1 MRYLYKY
8 TLVASILV
16 FSLFCLVT
24 KLKITSAILEI
35 ILYSVIAIL
44 CYIIFFKVILW
55 YRQLMKLKKCMKK
68 RFSYVLV
75 QWGADM
81 LYSRSRILNIY
92 MFTQGNAFEINNE
105 HQIKIRNELV
115 RVGHIE
121 IKGVNVSQPELHFN
135 TVSYYFSPYIREN
148 IFDITINENDG
159 FQNMFK
165 SNRRVFREEM
175 GKGQNLILNIDDM
188 YAFFA
193 NNVLLIGTPKRIW
206 LELFRYLRDIE
217 IYIKSCKKNRYNYS
231 NINDKDRLSTEIK
244 HNLRPIL
251 RNKRI
256 EGYY

>member
-35 ILYSVIAIL
+35 ILYSAIAML
-44 CYIIFFKVILW
+44 WLYAIIFKVILL
-55 YRQLMKLKKCMKK
+55 YRQLRKLKNCMKK
-68 RFSYVLV
+68 RFSYVLI
-75 QWGADM
+75 QWGVSM
-81 LYSRSRILNIY
+81 LNSRILNIY
-92 MFTQGNAFEINNE
+92 MFKQGNAFDINNE
-105 HQIKIRNELV
+105 RQIEMRNELV

-121 IKGVNVSQPELHFN
+121 IKGINLSQQRHHLN

-148 IFDITINENDG
+148 IYDVTINESDG

-165 SNRRVFREEM
+165 SNRRVFREAM
-175 GKGQNLILNIDDM
+175 GKGQNLILSIDDM

-217 IYIKSCKKNRYNYS
+217 IHIKSCEKGVCDYF
-231 NINDKDRLSTEIK
+231 NINDKDRLSTEIRY
-244 HNLRPIL
+244 NLRPIL
-251 RNKRI
+251 RNKEI
-256 EGYY
+256 EGYC

>member
-16 FSLFCLVT
+16 FSLFCLVA

-35 ILYSVIAIL
+35 ILYSAIAML
-44 CYIIFFKVILW
+44 WLYAIIFKVILL
-55 YRQLMKLKKCMKK
+55 YRQLRKLKNCMKK
-68 RFSYVLV
+68 RFSYVLI
-75 QWGADM
+75 QWGVSM
-81 LYSRSRILNIY
+81 LNSRILNIY
-92 MFTQGNAFEINNE
+92 MFKQGNAFDINNE
-105 HQIKIRNELV
+105 RQIEMRNELV

-121 IKGVNVSQPELHFN
+121 IKGINLSQPGHHLN

-148 IFDITINENDG
+148 IYDVIINESDG
-159 FQNMFK
+159 FQNIFK
-165 SNRRVFREEM
+165 CNRRVFREAM

-217 IYIKSCKKNRYNYS
+217 IYIKSCEKGGFGYF
-231 NINDKDRLSTEIK
+231 NINDKDRLSTEIRY
-244 HNLRPIL
+244 NLRPIL

>member
-35 ILYSVIAIL
+35 ILYSAIAIL

-165 SNRRVFREEM
+165 SNRRVFREEI
-175 GKGQNLILNIDDM
+175 GNGQNLILSIDDM

-193 NNVLLIGTPKRIW
+193 NNVLLIGTSKKIW

-217 IYIKSCKKNRYNYS
+217 IYIKSCKKNRYSYS

>member
-16 FSLFCLVT
+16 FSLFCLVA

-35 ILYSVIAIL
+35 ILYSSIAML
-44 CYIIFFKVILW
+44 WLYAIIFKVILL
-55 YRQLMKLKKCMKK
+55 YRQLRKLKNCMKK
-68 RFSYVLV
+68 RFSYVLI
-75 QWGADM
+75 QWGVSM
-81 LYSRSRILNIY
+81 LNSRILNIY
-92 MFTQGNAFEINNE
+92 MFKQGNAFDINNE
-105 HQIKIRNELV
+105 RQIEMRNELV

-121 IKGVNVSQPELHFN
+121 IKGINLSQPGHHLN

-148 IFDITINENDG
+148 IYDVIINESEG
-159 FQNMFK
+159 FQNIFK
-165 SNRRVFREEM
+165 CNRRVFREAM

-217 IYIKSCKKNRYNYS
+217 IHIKSCEKGVCDYF

-251 RNKRI
+251 RNKGI
-256 EGYY
+256 EGYC

>member
-35 ILYSVIAIL
+35 ILYSAIAML
-44 CYIIFFKVILW
+44 CYNIFFKVILW

-81 LYSRSRILNIY
+81 LYSRSRLLNIY
-92 MFTQGNAFEINNE
+92 MFTQGNTFEINNE

-175 GKGQNLILNIDDM
+175 GKGQNLILSIDDM

-193 NNVLLIGTPKRIW
+193 NNVLLIGTSKKIW

-256 EGYY
+256 EGYC

>member
-16 FSLFCLVT
+16 FSLFCLVA

-35 ILYSVIAIL
+35 ILYSAIAML
-44 CYIIFFKVILW
+44 WLYAIIFKVILL
-55 YRQLMKLKKCMKK
+55 YRQLRKLKNCMKK
-68 RFSYVLV
+68 RFSYVLI
-75 QWGADM
+75 QWGVSM
-81 LYSRSRILNIY
+81 LNSRILNIY
-92 MFTQGNAFEINNE
+92 MFKQGNAFDINNE
-105 HQIKIRNELV
+105 RQIEMRNELV

-121 IKGVNVSQPELHFN
+121 IKGINLSQPGHHLN

-148 IFDITINENDG
+148 IYDVIINESDG
-159 FQNMFK
+159 FQNIFK
-165 SNRRVFREEM
+165 CNRRVFREAM

-217 IYIKSCKKNRYNYS
+217 IHIKSCEKGVCDYF

-251 RNKRI
+251 RNKGI
-256 EGYY
+256 EGYC

>member
-16 FSLFCLVT
+16 FSLFCLVA

-35 ILYSVIAIL
+35 ILYSAIAML
-44 CYIIFFKVILW
+44 WLYAIIFKVILL
-55 YRQLMKLKKCMKK
+55 YRQLRKLKNCMKK
-68 RFSYVLV
+68 RFSYVLI
-75 QWGADM
+75 QWGVSM
-81 LYSRSRILNIY
+81 LNSRILNIY
-92 MFTQGNAFEINNE
+92 MFKQGNAFDINNE
-105 HQIKIRNELV
+105 RQIEMRNELV

-121 IKGVNVSQPELHFN
+121 IKGINLSQPGHHLN

-148 IFDITINENDG
+148 IYDVTINESDG
-159 FQNMFK
+159 FQNIFK
-165 SNRRVFREEM
+165 CNRRVFREAM

-217 IYIKSCKKNRYNYS
+217 IHIKSCEKGVCDYF

-251 RNKRI
+251 RNKGI
-256 EGYY
+256 EGYC

>member
-24 KLKITSAILEI
+24 KLKITSEILEI
-35 ILYSVIAIL
+35 ILYSAIAML
-44 CYIIFFKVILW
+44 CYNIFFKVILW

-75 QWGADM
+75 QWGTDM

-92 MFTQGNAFEINNE
+92 MFKQGNSFEINNE
-105 HQIKIRNELV
+105 RQIKIRNELV

-121 IKGVNVSQPELHFN
+121 IKGINLSQPGHHLN

-148 IFDITINENDG
+148 IYDVIINESDG
-159 FQNMFK
+159 FQNIFK
-165 SNRRVFREEM
+165 CNRRVFREAM

-217 IYIKSCKKNRYNYS
+217 IHIKSCEKGVCDYF
-231 NINDKDRLSTEIK
+231 NINDKDRLSTEIRY
-244 HNLRPIL
+244 NLRPIL
-251 RNKRI
+251 RNKGI
-256 EGYY
+256 EGYC

>member
-16 FSLFCLVT
+16 FSLFCLVA

-35 ILYSVIAIL
+35 ILYSAIAML
-44 CYIIFFKVILW
+44 WLYAIIFKVILL
-55 YRQLMKLKKCMKK
+55 YRQLRKLKNCMKK
-68 RFSYVLV
+68 RFSYVLI
-75 QWGADM
+75 QWGVSM
-81 LYSRSRILNIY
+81 LNSRILNIY
-92 MFTQGNAFEINNE
+92 MFKQGNAFDINNE
-105 HQIKIRNELV
+105 RQIEMRNELV

-121 IKGVNVSQPELHFN
+121 IKGINLSQPGHHLN
-135 TVSYYFSPYIREN
+135 TVSYYFSPSIREN
-148 IFDITINENDG
+148 IYNITINESDG

-165 SNRRVFREEM
+165 SNRIVFREEM
-175 GKGQNLILNIDDM
+175 GKGQNLILSIDDM

-193 NNVLLIGTPKRIW
+193 NNVLLIGTSKRIW

-217 IYIKSCKKNRYNYS
+217 IYIKSCEKGGCGYF
-231 NINDKDRLSTEIK
+231 NINDKDRLSTEIRY
-244 HNLRPIL
+244 NLRPIL

>member
-16 FSLFCLVT
+16 FSLFCLVA

-35 ILYSVIAIL
+35 ILYSAIAML
-44 CYIIFFKVILW
+44 CYNIFFKVILW

-81 LYSRSRILNIY
+81 LYSRSRLLNIY
-92 MFTQGNAFEINNE
+92 MFTQGNTFEINNE
-105 HQIKIRNELV
+105 RQIKIRNELV

-148 IFDITINENDG
+148 IYDITINENDC

-175 GKGQNLILNIDDM
+175 EKGQNLILSIDDM

-193 NNVLLIGTPKRIW
+193 HNVLLIGTSKRIW

-217 IYIKSCKKNRYNYS
+217 IYIKSCKKNRYSYS

-256 EGYY
+256 EGYC

>member
-16 FSLFCLVT
+16 FSLFCLVA

-35 ILYSVIAIL
+35 ILYSAIAML
-44 CYIIFFKVILW
+44 WLYAIIFKVILL
-55 YRQLMKLKKCMKK
+55 YRQLRKLKNCMKK
-68 RFSYVLV
+68 RFSYVLI
-75 QWGADM
+75 QWGVSM
-81 LYSRSRILNIY
+81 LNSRILNIY
-92 MFTQGNAFEINNE
+92 MFKQGNAFDINNE
-105 HQIKIRNELV
+105 RQIEMRNELV

-121 IKGVNVSQPELHFN
+121 IKGINLSQPGHHLN

-148 IFDITINENDG
+148 IYDVIINESDG
-159 FQNMFK
+159 FQNIFK
-165 SNRRVFREEM
+165 CNRRVFREAM
-175 GKGQNLILNIDDM
+175 GKGQNLILSIDDM

-193 NNVLLIGTPKRIW
+193 NNVLLIGTSKRIW

-217 IYIKSCKKNRYNYS
+217 IHIKSCEKGVCDYF
-231 NINDKDRLSTEIK
+231 NINDKDRLSTEIRY
-244 HNLRPIL
+244 NLRPIL

>member
-16 FSLFCLVT
+16 LSLFCLVT

-35 ILYSVIAIL
+35 ILYSAIAML
-44 CYIIFFKVILW
+44 WLYAIIFKVILL
-55 YRQLMKLKKCMKK
+55 YRQLRKLKKCMKK
-68 RFSYVLV
+68 RFSYVLI
-75 QWGADM
+75 QWGVSM
-81 LYSRSRILNIY
+81 LNSRILNIY
-92 MFTQGNAFEINNE
+92 MFKQGNAFDINNE
-105 HQIKIRNELV
+105 RQIEMRNELV

-121 IKGVNVSQPELHFN
+121 IKGINLSQPGHHLN

-148 IFDITINENDG
+148 IYDVIINESDG

-165 SNRRVFREEM
+165 SNRRVFREAM

-193 NNVLLIGTPKRIW
+193 NNVLLIGTSKRIW

-217 IYIKSCKKNRYNYS
+217 IYIKSCKKNRYSYS

-256 EGYY
+256 EGYC

>member
-35 ILYSVIAIL
+35 ILYSAIAML
-44 CYIIFFKVILW
+44 WLYAIIFKVILL
-55 YRQLMKLKKCMKK
+55 YRQLRKLKNCMKK
-68 RFSYVLV
+68 RFSYVLI
-75 QWGADM
+75 QWGVSM
-81 LYSRSRILNIY
+81 LNSRILNIY
-92 MFTQGNAFEINNE
+92 MFKQGNAFDINNE
-105 HQIKIRNELV
+105 RQIEMRNELV

-121 IKGVNVSQPELHFN
+121 IKGINLSQPRHHLN

-148 IFDITINENDG
+148 IYDVIINESDG
-159 FQNMFK
+159 FQNIFK
-165 SNRRVFREEM
+165 CNRRVFREAI

-217 IYIKSCKKNRYNYS
+217 IHIKSCEKGVCDYF
-231 NINDKDRLSTEIK
+231 NINDKDRLSTEIRY
-244 HNLRPIL
+244 NLRPIL
-251 RNKRI
+251 RNKGI
-256 EGYY
+256 EGYC

>member
-16 FSLFCLVT
+16 FSLFCLVA

-35 ILYSVIAIL
+35 ILYSAIAML
-44 CYIIFFKVILW
+44 WLYAIIFKVILL
-55 YRQLMKLKKCMKK
+55 YRQLRKLKNCMKK
-68 RFSYVLV
+68 RFSYVLI
-75 QWGADM
+75 QWGVSM
-81 LYSRSRILNIY
+81 LNSRILNIY
-92 MFTQGNAFEINNE
+92 MFKQGNAFDINNE
-105 HQIKIRNELV
+105 RQIEMRNELV

-148 IFDITINENDG
+148 IYDVTINESDG

-165 SNRRVFREEM
+165 SNRRVFREAM

-217 IYIKSCKKNRYNYS
+217 IHIKSCEKGVCDYF
-231 NINDKDRLSTEIK
+231 NINDKDRLSTEIRY
-244 HNLRPIL
+244 NLRPIL
-251 RNKRI
+251 RNKEI
-256 EGYY
+256 EGYC

>member
-16 FSLFCLVT
+16 FSLFCLVA

-35 ILYSVIAIL
+35 ILYSAIAML
-44 CYIIFFKVILW
+44 WLYAIIFKVILL
-55 YRQLMKLKKCMKK
+55 YRQLRKLKNCMKK
-68 RFSYVLV
+68 RFSYVLI
-75 QWGADM
+75 QWGVSM
-81 LYSRSRILNIY
+81 LNSRILNIY
-92 MFTQGNAFEINNE
+92 MFKQGNAFDINNE
-105 HQIKIRNELV
+105 RQIEMRNELV

-121 IKGVNVSQPELHFN
+121 IKGINLSQPGHHLN

-148 IFDITINENDG
+148 IYDVIINESDG
-159 FQNMFK
+159 FQNIFK
-165 SNRRVFREEM
+165 CNRRVFREAM

-217 IYIKSCKKNRYNYS
+217 IHIKSCEKGVCDYF

-244 HNLRPIL
+244 YNLRPIL
-251 RNKRI
+251 RNKGI
-256 EGYY
+256 EGYC

>member
-92 MFTQGNAFEINNE
+92 MFTQGKAFEINNE

-165 SNRRVFREEM
+165 SNRRVFREAM

>member
-35 ILYSVIAIL
+35 ILYSAIAML
-44 CYIIFFKVILW
+44 CYNIFFKVILW

-81 LYSRSRILNIY
+81 LYSRSRLLNIY

-148 IFDITINENDG
+148 IFDITINESDG

-165 SNRRVFREEM
+165 SNRRVFLEEM
-175 GKGQNLILNIDDM
+175 EKGQNLILSIDDM

-193 NNVLLIGTPKRIW
+193 NNVLLIGTSKRIW

-217 IYIKSCKKNRYNYS
+217 IYIKSCKKNRYSYS

-256 EGYY
+256 EGYC

>member
-175 GKGQNLILNIDDM
+175 GKGQNLILSIDDM

-193 NNVLLIGTPKRIW
+193 NNVLLIGTSKKIW

>member
-16 FSLFCLVT
+16 FSLFCLVA

-35 ILYSVIAIL
+35 ILYSAIAML
-44 CYIIFFKVILW
+44 WLYAIIFKVILL
-55 YRQLMKLKKCMKK
+55 YRQLRKLKNCMKK
-68 RFSYVLV
+68 RFSYVLI
-75 QWGADM
+75 QWGVSM
-81 LYSRSRILNIY
+81 LNSRILNIY
-92 MFTQGNAFEINNE
+92 MFKQGNAFDINNE
-105 HQIKIRNELV
+105 RQIEMRNELV

-121 IKGVNVSQPELHFN
+121 IKGINLSQPGHHLN

-148 IFDITINENDG
+148 IYDVIINESDG
-159 FQNMFK
+159 FQNIFK
-165 SNRRVFREEM
+165 CNRRVFREAM

-217 IYIKSCKKNRYNYS
+217 IHIKSCEKGVCEYF

-251 RNKRI
+251 RNKGI
-256 EGYY
+256 EGYC

>member
-35 ILYSVIAIL
+35 ILYSAIAML
-44 CYIIFFKVILW
+44 WLYAIIFKVILL
-55 YRQLMKLKKCMKK
+55 YRQLRKLKNCMKK
-68 RFSYVLV
+68 RFSYVLI
-75 QWGADM
+75 QWGVSM
-81 LYSRSRILNIY
+81 LNSRILNIY
-92 MFTQGNAFEINNE
+92 MFKQGNAFDINNE
-105 HQIKIRNELV
+105 RQIEMRNELV

-121 IKGVNVSQPELHFN
+121 IKGINLSQPGHHLN

-148 IFDITINENDG
+148 IYDVTINESDG
-159 FQNMFK
+159 FQNIFK
-165 SNRRVFREEM
+165 CNRRVFREAM
-175 GKGQNLILNIDDM
+175 GKGQNLILNIDDI

-217 IYIKSCKKNRYNYS
+217 IHIKSCEKGVCDYF

-251 RNKRI
+251 RNKGI
-256 EGYY
+256 EGYC

>member
-16 FSLFCLVT
+16 FSLFCLVA

-35 ILYSVIAIL
+35 ILYSAIAML
-44 CYIIFFKVILW
+44 WLYAIIFKVILL
-55 YRQLMKLKKCMKK
+55 YRQLRKLKNCMKK
-68 RFSYVLV
+68 RFSYVLI
-75 QWGADM
+75 QWGVSM
-81 LYSRSRILNIY
+81 LNSRILNIY
-92 MFTQGNAFEINNE
+92 MFKQGNAFDINNE
-105 HQIKIRNELV
+105 RQIEMRNELV

-121 IKGVNVSQPELHFN
+121 IKGINLSQPGHHLN

-148 IFDITINENDG
+148 IYDVIINESDG
-159 FQNMFK
+159 FQNIFK
-165 SNRRVFREEM
+165 CNRRVFREAI

-217 IYIKSCKKNRYNYS
+217 IHIKSCEKGVCDYF
-231 NINDKDRLSTEIK
+231 NINDKDRLSTEIRY
-244 HNLRPIL
+244 NLRPIL
-251 RNKRI
+251 RNKGI
-256 EGYY
+256 EGYC

>member
-165 SNRRVFREEM
+165 SNRRVFREAM

-193 NNVLLIGTPKRIW
+193 NNVLLIGTSKKIW

>member
-16 FSLFCLVT
+16 FSLFCLVA

-35 ILYSVIAIL
+35 ILYSAIAML
-44 CYIIFFKVILW
+44 WLYAIIFKVILL
-55 YRQLMKLKKCMKK
+55 YRQLRKLKNCMKK
-68 RFSYVLV
+68 RFSYVLI
-75 QWGADM
+75 QWGVSM
-81 LYSRSRILNIY
+81 LNSRILNIY
-92 MFTQGNAFEINNE
+92 MFKQGNAFDINNE
-105 HQIKIRNELV
+105 RQIEMRNELV

-121 IKGVNVSQPELHFN
+121 IKGINLSQPGHHLN

-148 IFDITINENDG
+148 IYDVIINESDG
-159 FQNMFK
+159 FQNIFK
-165 SNRRVFREEM
+165 CNRRVFREAM

-217 IYIKSCKKNRYNYS
+217 IHIKSCEKGVCDYF
-231 NINDKDRLSTEIK
+231 NINDKDRLSTEIRY
-244 HNLRPIL
+244 NLRPIL
-251 RNKRI
+251 RNKGI
-256 EGYY
+256 EGYC

>member
-16 FSLFCLVT
+16 FSLFCLVA

-35 ILYSVIAIL
+35 ILYSAIAML
-44 CYIIFFKVILW
+44 WLYAIIFKVILL
-55 YRQLMKLKKCMKK
+55 YRQLRKLKNCMKK
-68 RFSYVLV
+68 RFSYVLI
-75 QWGADM
+75 QWGVSM
-81 LYSRSRILNIY
+81 LNSRILNIY
-92 MFTQGNAFEINNE
+92 MFKQGNAFDINNE
-105 HQIKIRNELV
+105 RQIEMRNELV

-121 IKGVNVSQPELHFN
+121 IKGINLSQPGHHLN

-148 IFDITINENDG
+148 IYDVIINESDG
-159 FQNMFK
+159 FQNIFK
-165 SNRRVFREEM
+165 CNRRVFREAM

-217 IYIKSCKKNRYNYS
+217 IHIKSCEKGVCDYF
-231 NINDKDRLSTEIK
+231 NINDKDRLSTEIRY
-244 HNLRPIL
+244 NLRQIL
-251 RNKRI
+251 RNKGI
-256 EGYY
+256 EGYC

>member
-16 FSLFCLVT
+16 FSLFCLVA

-35 ILYSVIAIL
+35 ILYSAIAML
-44 CYIIFFKVILW
+44 WLYAIIFKVILL
-55 YRQLMKLKKCMKK
+55 YRQLRKLKNCMKK
-68 RFSYVLV
+68 RFSYVLI
-75 QWGADM
+75 QWGVSM
-81 LYSRSRILNIY
+81 LNSRILNIY
-92 MFTQGNAFEINNE
+92 MFKQGNAFDINNE
-105 HQIKIRNELV
+105 RQIEMRNELV

-121 IKGVNVSQPELHFN
+121 IKGINLSQPGHHLN

-148 IFDITINENDG
+148 IYDVIINESDG
-159 FQNMFK
+159 FQNIFK
-165 SNRRVFREEM
+165 CNRRVFREAM
-175 GKGQNLILNIDDM
+175 GKGHNLILNIDDM

-217 IYIKSCKKNRYNYS
+217 IHIKSCEKGVCDYF

-251 RNKRI
+251 RNKGI
-256 EGYY
+256 EGYC

>member
-1 MRYLYKY
+1 
-8 TLVASILV
+8 
-16 FSLFCLVT
+16 
-24 KLKITSAILEI
+24 
-35 ILYSVIAIL
+35 
-44 CYIIFFKVILW
+44 
-55 YRQLMKLKKCMKK
+55 
-68 RFSYVLV
+68 
-75 QWGADM
+75 
-81 LYSRSRILNIY
+81 

-175 GKGQNLILNIDDM
+175 GKGQNLILSIDDM

>member
-35 ILYSVIAIL
+35 ILYSAIAIL

-105 HQIKIRNELV
+105 HQIKVRNELV

-175 GKGQNLILNIDDM
+175 GKGQNLILSIDDM

-193 NNVLLIGTPKRIW
+193 NNVLLIGTSKKIW

>member
-24 KLKITSAILEI
+24 KLKITSEILEI
-35 ILYSVIAIL
+35 ILYSAIAML
-44 CYIIFFKVILW
+44 WLYAIIFKVILL
-55 YRQLMKLKKCMKK
+55 YRQLRKLKNCMKK
-68 RFSYVLV
+68 RFSYVLI
-75 QWGADM
+75 QWGVSM
-81 LYSRSRILNIY
+81 LNSRILNIY
-92 MFTQGNAFEINNE
+92 MFKQGNAFDINNE
-105 HQIKIRNELV
+105 RQIEMRNELV

-121 IKGVNVSQPELHFN
+121 IKGINLSQPGHHLN

-148 IFDITINENDG
+148 IYDVIINESDG
-159 FQNMFK
+159 FQNIFK
-165 SNRRVFREEM
+165 CNRRVFREAM

-217 IYIKSCKKNRYNYS
+217 IHIKSCEKGVCDYF
-231 NINDKDRLSTEIK
+231 NINDKDRLSTEIRY
-244 HNLRPIL
+244 NLRPIL
-251 RNKRI
+251 RNKGI
-256 EGYY
+256 EGYC

>member
-35 ILYSVIAIL
+35 ILYSAVAML

-75 QWGADM
+75 QWGMDM

-92 MFTQGNAFEINNE
+92 MFTQGNTFEINNE
-105 HQIKIRNELV
+105 RQIKIRNELV

-148 IFDITINENDG
+148 IYDITINESDG

-175 GKGQNLILNIDDM
+175 EKGQNLILSIDDM

-193 NNVLLIGTPKRIW
+193 NNVLLIGTSKRIW

-217 IYIKSCKKNRYNYS
+217 IYIKSCKKNRYSYS

-256 EGYY
+256 EGYC

>member
-16 FSLFCLVT
+16 FSLFCLVV

-35 ILYSVIAIL
+35 ILYSAIAML
-44 CYIIFFKVILW
+44 WLYAIIFKVILL
-55 YRQLMKLKKCMKK
+55 YRQLRKLKNCMKK
-68 RFSYVLV
+68 RFSYVLI
-75 QWGADM
+75 QWGVSM
-81 LYSRSRILNIY
+81 LNSRILNIY
-92 MFTQGNAFEINNE
+92 MFKQGNAFDINNE
-105 HQIKIRNELV
+105 RQIEMRNELV

-121 IKGVNVSQPELHFN
+121 IKGINLSQPRHHFN

-148 IFDITINENDG
+148 IYDVIINESDG
-159 FQNMFK
+159 FQNIFK
-165 SNRRVFREEM
+165 CNRRVFREAM

-217 IYIKSCKKNRYNYS
+217 IHIKSCEKGVCDYF
-231 NINDKDRLSTEIK
+231 NINDKDRLSTEIRY
-244 HNLRPIL
+244 NLRPIL
-251 RNKRI
+251 RNKGI
-256 EGYY
+256 EGYC

>member
-16 FSLFCLVT
+16 FSLFCLVA

-35 ILYSVIAIL
+35 ILYSAVAML
-44 CYIIFFKVILW
+44 CYTIFFKVILW

-75 QWGADM
+75 QWGMDM

-92 MFTQGNAFEINNE
+92 MFTQGNTFEINNE
-105 HQIKIRNELV
+105 RQIKIRNELV

-148 IFDITINENDG
+148 IYDITINESDG

-165 SNRRVFREEM
+165 SNRRVFLEEM
-175 GKGQNLILNIDDM
+175 EKGQNLILSINDM

-193 NNVLLIGTPKRIW
+193 NNVLLIGTSKRIW

-217 IYIKSCKKNRYNYS
+217 IYIKSCKKNRYSYS

-256 EGYY
+256 EGYC

>member
-8 TLVASILV
+8 TLVASILA
-16 FSLFCLVT
+16 FSLFCLVV

-35 ILYSVIAIL
+35 ILYSAIAML
-44 CYIIFFKVILW
+44 CYNIFFKVILW

-75 QWGADM
+75 QWGTDM

-92 MFTQGNAFEINNE
+92 MFKQGNSFEINNE
-105 HQIKIRNELV
+105 RQIKIRNELV

-148 IFDITINENDG
+148 IYGITINESDG

-165 SNRRVFREEM
+165 FNRRVFREEM
-175 GKGQNLILNIDDM
+175 GKGQNLILSIDDM

-193 NNVLLIGTPKRIW
+193 NNVLLIGTSKKIW

-217 IYIKSCKKNRYNYS
+217 IYIKSCEKGGFGYF
-231 NINDKDRLSTEIK
+231 NINDKDRLSTEIRY
-244 HNLRPIL
+244 NLRPIL

>member
-16 FSLFCLVT
+16 FSLFCLVA

-35 ILYSVIAIL
+35 ILYSAIAIL
-44 CYIIFFKVILW
+44 WLYAIIFKVILL
-55 YRQLMKLKKCMKK
+55 YRQLRKLKNCMKK
-68 RFSYVLV
+68 RFSYVLI
-75 QWGADM
+75 QWGVSM
-81 LYSRSRILNIY
+81 LNSRILNIY
-92 MFTQGNAFEINNE
+92 MFKQGNAFDINNE
-105 HQIKIRNELV
+105 RQIEMRNELV

-121 IKGVNVSQPELHFN
+121 IKGINLSQPRHHLN

-148 IFDITINENDG
+148 IYDVTINESDG

-165 SNRRVFREEM
+165 SNRRVFREAM
-175 GKGQNLILNIDDM
+175 GKGHNLILNIDDM

-217 IYIKSCKKNRYNYS
+217 IHIKSCEKGVCDYF
-231 NINDKDRLSTEIK
+231 NINDKDRLSTEIRY
-244 HNLRPIL
+244 NLRPIL
-251 RNKRI
+251 RNKEI
-256 EGYY
+256 EGYW

>member
-35 ILYSVIAIL
+35 ILYSAIAML
-44 CYIIFFKVILW
+44 WLYAIIFKVILL
-55 YRQLMKLKKCMKK
+55 YRQLRKLKNCMKK
-68 RFSYVLV
+68 RFSYVLI
-75 QWGADM
+75 QWGVSM
-81 LYSRSRILNIY
+81 LNSRILNIY
-92 MFTQGNAFEINNE
+92 MFKQGNAFDINNE
-105 HQIKIRNELV
+105 RQIEMRNELV

-121 IKGVNVSQPELHFN
+121 IKGINLSQPGHHLN

-148 IFDITINENDG
+148 IYDVIINESDG
-159 FQNMFK
+159 FQNIFK
-165 SNRRVFREEM
+165 CNRRVFREAM

-217 IYIKSCKKNRYNYS
+217 IHIKSCEKGVCDYF

-251 RNKRI
+251 RNKGI
-256 EGYY
+256 EGYC

>member
-35 ILYSVIAIL
+35 ILYSAIAML
-44 CYIIFFKVILW
+44 WLYAIIFKVILL
-55 YRQLMKLKKCMKK
+55 YRQLRKLKNCMKK
-68 RFSYVLV
+68 RFSYVLI
-75 QWGADM
+75 QWGVSM
-81 LYSRSRILNIY
+81 LNSRILNIY
-92 MFTQGNAFEINNE
+92 MFKQGNAFDINNE
-105 HQIKIRNELV
+105 RQIEMRNELV

-121 IKGVNVSQPELHFN
+121 IKGINLSQPGHHLN

-148 IFDITINENDG
+148 IYDVIINESDG
-159 FQNMFK
+159 FQNIFK
-165 SNRRVFREEM
+165 CNRRVFREAM

-217 IYIKSCKKNRYNYS
+217 IHIKSCEKGVCDYF
-231 NINDKDRLSTEIK
+231 NINDKDRLSTEIRY
-244 HNLRPIL
+244 NLRPIL
-251 RNKRI
+251 RNKEI